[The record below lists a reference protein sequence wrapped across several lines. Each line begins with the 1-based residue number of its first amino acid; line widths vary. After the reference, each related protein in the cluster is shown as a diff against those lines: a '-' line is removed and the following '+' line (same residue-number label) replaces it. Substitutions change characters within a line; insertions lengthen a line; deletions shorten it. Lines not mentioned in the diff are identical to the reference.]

1 MFVPSSCQSERPA
14 NLIGLAPLG
23 DWPEMNKLIE
33 MFICL
38 RIEWVY
44 YLSRSCD
51 GCLGDG
57 WCPCMCSSIIRSSYT
72 LSLWAIGLNREQ
84 LSLTFAKPIYTVHS
98 NRENSLISIALHRD
112 VYFTRILTVY
122 RYRYAYM
129 YCTYSVWN
137 SDSYEAGAGN
147 SQGQCQEIYCPCFHS
162 SRPRRR
168 RGQRRTHCVSIVLER
183 RRAFYM
189 CVIDYRGS
197 G

>member
-51 GCLGDG
+51 GCRGDG

-84 LSLTFAKPIYTVHS
+84 LSLTFAKMLGYPIYTVHS

-112 VYFTRILTVY
+112 VYCTRILTIY
-122 RYRYAYM
+122 RYRYDYM
-129 YCTYSVWN
+129 YSTVHIPYGTQIVMKQVLVTLRDSVKRFIAP
-137 SDSYEAGAGN
+137 SF
-147 SQGQCQEIYCPCFHS
+147 PS
-162 SRPRRR
+162 SKPRCR
-168 RGQRRTHCVSIVLER
+168 RGQRRTHCVSI
-183 RRAFYM
+183 
-189 CVIDYRGS
+189 
-197 G
+197 

>member
-1 MFVPSSCQSERPA
+1 MAFFHSTFKKVEIINTSSPKCLMFVPSSCQSERPA

-72 LSLWAIGLNREQ
+72 LSLWAIGLSREQ
-84 LSLTFAKPIYTVHS
+84 LSLTFAKMLGYPIYTVHS

-112 VYFTRILTVY
+112 VYCTRILTIY
-122 RYRYAYM
+122 RYRYDYM
-129 YCTYSVWN
+129 YSTVHIPY
-137 SDSYEAGAGN
+137 GT
-147 SQGQCQEIYCPCFHS
+147 Q
-162 SRPRRR
+162 
-168 RGQRRTHCVSIVLER
+168 IV
-183 RRAFYM
+183 M
-189 CVIDYRGS
+189 K
-197 G
+197 